1 MQTVLSFQSLC
12 KEDKYCLP
20 ITPNKTNVAKKLK
33 NKSLVVL
40 VRPFKANSWL
50 EVDPSLDT
58 SKGITIKDQKV
69 DSVRVCE
76 VGLDVD
82 ECAENE
88 ICKPSGPRSR
98 SGICSCKDG
107 FVKDEKKNCIHKGI
121 DGILKCPH

>member
-1 MQTVLSFQSLC
+1 M
-12 KEDKYCLP
+12 
-20 ITPNKTNVAKKLK
+20 
-33 NKSLVVL
+33 VL

-88 ICKPSGPRSR
+88 ICKPSSPRSR
-98 SGICSCKDG
+98 SGTCSCKDG
-107 FVKDEKKNCIHKGI
+107 FVKDEKKNCIHKGTYW
-121 DGILKCPH
+121 